1 MTTALSISKQQRLRT
16 LEKNIRDEA
25 AKIQSS
31 GLAIG
36 QYLMEIRDD
45 HLWKDDFE
53 SWNQYLKERAG
64 ELVGKSFLQ
73 AARLIS
79 AAEIAKRLPSSF
91 IDETTVTATHL
102 SELGRLA
109 PNSGKNTSGGGCE
122 KDYSRLRKG
131 DVERVWKA
139 ASKKSGND
147 SPSVR
152 EVRKAVDADLGIDRA
167 AKAKETRGKDGVD
180 LIDYVETQITA
191 IDRCRRNLKDIK
203 RDSWKL
209 FNADNPS
216 SVKRLISACQ
226 SLIDVLKEV
235 KL

>member
-109 PNSGKNTSGGGCE
+109 PNSGKNTSGGGYVPEDVHRSLLIGEEFFSLPLSPPVADCGIDE
-122 KDYSRLRKG
+122 KD
-131 DVERVWKA
+131 
-139 ASKKSGND
+139 
-147 SPSVR
+147 
-152 EVRKAVDADLGIDRA
+152 
-167 AKAKETRGKDGVD
+167 
-180 LIDYVETQITA
+180 
-191 IDRCRRNLKDIK
+191 
-203 RDSWKL
+203 
-209 FNADNPS
+209 
-216 SVKRLISACQ
+216 
-226 SLIDVLKEV
+226 
-235 KL
+235 